1 MMKLPGWTRFE
12 EEGIIQVKITMASP
26 LRWVNS
32 YIVPGDDGITVVDA
46 GLHTPAGVES
56 WEHVLKELNWSAKD
70 ITRILITHHH
80 PDHYGL
86 AGWLQERSGAP
97 VLMSARSL
105 QEARFMWGEEGGTE
119 ERLVRFFRAHGLPQE
134 LSMPMREHLH
144 ESYREVLPQPS
155 VTCVNEGDSLLMGGR
170 VWELIMTG
178 GHAPGHLSLYQ
189 RDSEIIMC
197 GDAVL
202 PQISPNVSLL
212 PGSDAHP
219 LAAYMDGLRKLGQ
232 YEVRQ
237 AFPGHR
243 HPFGHFRDRTVHLLE
258 HHEERLDRCAQLL
271 DEQPRNAYELSIAM
285 YGDKLTVHQLRF
297 ALSESLAHLDEL
309 MIRGQAAQQA
319 EDRGTAYVA
328 ASKE

>member
-1 MMKLPGWTRFE
+1 MKLPEWERFT
-12 EEGIIQVKITMASP
+12 EEGIVQVKITMAFP

-32 YIVPGDDGITVVDA
+32 YVVCEDEGITIVDP
-46 GLHTPAGVES
+46 GPHTSAAVDN
-56 WEHVLKELNWSAKD
+56 WEQVLRELNCSVHD
-70 ITRILITHHH
+70 ITRIFITHHH

-97 VLMSARSL
+97 VLMSTRSL
-105 QEARFMWGEEGGTE
+105 QEACCMWEEASETE
-119 ERLVRFFRAHGLPQE
+119 ERLVRFFHQHGLPRE
-134 LSMPMREHLH
+134 LSEPLREHLRGA
-144 ESYREVLPQPS
+144 YREVLPRPT
-155 VTCVNEGDSLLMGGR
+155 VTCVNEGECLRMGGR
-170 VWELIMTG
+170 LWELIMTG

-189 RDSEIIMC
+189 RDSSIMLC

-243 HPFGHFRDRTVHLLE
+243 HPFAYFQDRTVQLLA
-258 HHEERLDRCAQLL
+258 HHEARLEQFKQLL
-271 DEQPRNAYELSIAM
+271 DDQPRTAFELCVTM
-285 YGDKLTVHQLRF
+285 FGDKLTVHQLRF
-297 ALSESLAHLDEL
+297 ALSETLAHLDEL
-309 MIRGQAAQQA
+309 LVRGQAIEQVDSQRFTSYA
-319 EDRGTAYVA
+319 A
-328 ASKE
+328 ASG